1 MVIMTRLTA
10 SQLRE
15 DMATAINKV
24 AFGGERIV
32 LQRNNKDVAALVSVE
47 DLNLLREL
55 EDRAD
60 LAEIKKALKDPGSNI
75 PWKENP
81 RKQREP
87 HPAKELC

>member
-55 EDRAD
+55 EDRMD
-60 LAEIKKALKDPGSNI
+60 LAEIKKALKEPGANI
-75 PWKENP
+75 PWKEI
-81 RKQREP
+81 K
-87 HPAKELC
+87 KELGI

>member
-1 MVIMTRLTA
+1 MTRLTA

-47 DLNLLREL
+47 DLNLLRAL

-60 LAEIKKALKDPGSNI
+60 LAEIRKALKEPGANI
-75 PWKENP
+75 PWKDI
-81 RKQREP
+81 K
-87 HPAKELC
+87 KELGI

>member
-1 MVIMTRLTA
+1 MVTMTRLTA

-60 LAEIKKALKDPGSNI
+60 LAEIKKALKEPGSNI
-75 PWKENP
+75 PWKDI
-81 RKQREP
+81 K
-87 HPAKELC
+87 KKLGI

>member
-1 MVIMTRLTA
+1 MTRLTA

-15 DMATAINKV
+15 DMATTINRV

-47 DLNLLREL
+47 DFNLLREL

-60 LAEIKKALKDPGSNI
+60 LAEIRKALKEPGANI
-75 PWKENP
+75 PWKDI
-81 RKQREP
+81 K
-87 HPAKELC
+87 KELGI

>member
-1 MVIMTRLTA
+1 MTHLTA

-32 LQRNNKDVAALVSVE
+32 LQRNNKDVAALVPME
-47 DLNLLREL
+47 DLMLLRDL

-60 LAEIKKALKDPGSNI
+60 LAEIKKALEEPGSNI
-75 PWKENP
+75 SWEDI
-81 RKQREP
+81 R
-87 HPAKELC
+87 KELGI

>member
-32 LQRNNKDVAALVSVE
+32 LQRNNKDVAALVSME
-47 DLNLLREL
+47 DLNLLKEL

-60 LAEIKKALKDPGSNI
+60 LAEIKKALKEPGANI
-75 PWKENP
+75 LWKDI
-81 RKQREP
+81 K
-87 HPAKELC
+87 KELGI

>member
-1 MVIMTRLTA
+1 MTRLTA

-47 DLNLLREL
+47 DLNLLRGL

-60 LAEIKKALKDPGSNI
+60 LAEIRKALKEPGANI
-75 PWKENP
+75 HWKNI
-81 RKQREP
+81 K
-87 HPAKELC
+87 KELGI

>member
-1 MVIMTRLTA
+1 MTRLTA

-32 LQRNNKDVAALVSVE
+32 LQRNNKDVAALVPME
-47 DLNLLREL
+47 DLTLLKEL

-60 LAEIKKALKDPGSNI
+60 LEEIRKALAEPGSNI
-75 PWKENP
+75 PWEDIK
-81 RKQREP
+81 
-87 HPAKELC
+87 KELGI

>member
-1 MVIMTRLTA
+1 MVYMTRLTA

-32 LQRNNKDVAALVSVE
+32 LQRNNKDVAALVPME
-47 DLNLLREL
+47 DLTLLREL

-60 LAEIKKALKDPGSNI
+60 LVEIRKALEEPGSNI
-75 PWKENP
+75 RWEDIK
-81 RKQREP
+81 
-87 HPAKELC
+87 KELGI